1 MPRSR
6 RARGDGRTPRP
17 SDGADGAGGAV
28 DVRGAGGAAA
38 DRIRRLF
45 GRMATAVRRV
55 RARLRGSAAEDL
67 ASRLRQ
73 GDLING
79 AMNLAALIL
88 MMFFPFIIA
97 LAALSP
103 LRSGGAA
110 EVIIRRMGLSQEA
123 AQAVER
129 LFAPQ
134 DGTVRNGWSIL
145 GALWLILGGLSL
157 ATTVQSVYVRV
168 FGLRPLGLRGVPAQV
183 GWLCGLIVFLA
194 GTTAAGAL
202 LTGTIP
208 GQIGYGLLNTAGLLF
223 FVWAGVR
230 VLTLGRLGWREAWPA
245 AAFTTVGLTGL
256 GVVGRLTFSSSIVA
270 NERNYGSIGVVF
282 TILSWLIGFGVV
294 LTGGAIVGMWHNETR
309 KPATRIMK
317 RKRAKR
323 DSGRGGRNQNRES

>member
-1 MPRSR
+1 
-6 RARGDGRTPRP
+6 
-17 SDGADGAGGAV
+17 
-28 DVRGAGGAAA
+28 
-38 DRIRRLF
+38 
-45 GRMATAVRRV
+45 MATAVRRV
-55 RARLRGSAAEDL
+55 RARLRGGAAEDL

-110 EVIIRRMGLSQEA
+110 EVIIRRMGLNQEA

-134 DGTVRNGWSIL
+134 DGTVRNGWSVL

-183 GWLCGLIVFLA
+183 GWLGGLIVFLA

-256 GVVGRLTFSSSIVA
+256 GVVSRLTFSASIVS

-309 KPATRIMK
+309 KPATHRTA
-317 RKRAKR
+317 RTRAKR
-323 DSGRGGRNQNRES
+323 GTGRGGRNREP

>member
-17 SDGADGAGGAV
+17 SDGAGGAV

-157 ATTVQSVYVRV
+157 ATAVQSVYVRV

-208 GQIGYGLLNTAGLLF
+208 GQIGYGLLNTAGLLLF
-223 FVWAGVR
+223 LWAGTR
-230 VLTLGRLGWREAWPA
+230 ILTLGRLGWREVWPS

-256 GVVGRLTFSSSIVA
+256 GVVSRLTFSASIVS

-294 LTGGAIVGMWHNETR
+294 LTGGAIVGMWRNETQ
-309 KPATRIMK
+309 KPATRTMT
-317 RKRAKR
+317 RTRAKR